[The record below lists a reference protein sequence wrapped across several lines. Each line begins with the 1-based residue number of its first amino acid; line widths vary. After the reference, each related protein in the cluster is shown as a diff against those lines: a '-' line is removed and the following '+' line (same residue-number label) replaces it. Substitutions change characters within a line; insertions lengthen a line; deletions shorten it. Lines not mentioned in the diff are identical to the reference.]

1 MDQRLWFYLNG
12 HPKKIGEF
20 LMTTDADLTMIL
32 SELLILSNLLAILD
46 EELLKILNEILP
58 ILNAGV
64 QPTCIHRLVERL
76 LQTVQEKFSR
86 SLI

>member
-12 HPKKIGEF
+12 HPKHIREF
-20 LMTTDADLTMIL
+20 LTSTDADLTMIL

-64 QPTCIHRLVERL
+64 QPTCVHRQVECL
-76 LQTVQEKFSR
+76 LQTVQEKFCK
-86 SLI
+86 SLV